1 MCAPPPY
8 GTAPVRIL
16 EILQRVNT
24 GASACKR
31 IVLVAA
37 GRFLLLFLRPHCGR
51 YDPLIFVLLL
61 LLFLFFSSLC
71 RVFFSVAALYSVQ
84 QAFFFRPALP
94 SPRLHAKANTTLI
107 YLPVSAGTRV
117 IYCDLIAFN
126 SSGATV
132 NHRASRIARVRHAR
146 CRYDV
151 ITSIRESVSVR
162 PSVRR
167 RGCENGDSETVRVA
181 R

>member
-1 MCAPPPY
+1 M
-8 GTAPVRIL
+8 
-16 EILQRVNT
+16 Q
-24 GASACKR
+24 R

-37 GRFLLLFLRPHCGR
+37 GRFSL
-51 YDPLIFVLLL
+51 VLCPSSMHL
-61 LLFLFFSSLC
+61 SSLHPP
-71 RVFFSVAALYSVQ
+71 AAPVSPALSLLRRSLVVIFCVCCSW
-84 QAFFFRPALP
+84 AFFFPASP

-132 NHRASRIARVRHAR
+132 NHRASRVARVRHAC

-151 ITSIRESVSVR
+151 ITSIRG
-162 PSVRR
+162 P
-167 RGCENGDSETVRVA
+167 A
-181 R
+181 RMRAPI

>member
-1 MCAPPPY
+1 MCTPPY
-8 GTAPVRIL
+8 GTVHGIPPVRIL

-24 GASACKR
+24 GVCMQA
-31 IVLVAA
+31 
-37 GRFLLLFLRPHCGR
+37 
-51 YDPLIFVLLL
+51 PLCCSPPAD
-61 LLFLFFSSLC
+61 FFSSFVLFAMFPC
-71 RVFFSVAALYSVQ
+71 FLHPPATPASLASSPSSPFSSAFAAPRGFFFSAS
-84 QAFFFRPALP
+84 P

-132 NHRASRIARVRHAR
+132 NHRESRIARVRHAC

-151 ITSIRESVSVR
+151 ITSICEFAMSMRMAIAM
-162 PSVRR
+162 PRR
-167 RGCENGDSETVRVA
+167 AC
-181 R
+181 

>member
-1 MCAPPPY
+1 MCTPPY
-8 GTAPVRIL
+8 GTVHGIPPVRIL

-24 GASACKR
+24 GVRMQA
-31 IVLVAA
+31 
-37 GRFLLLFLRPHCGR
+37 
-51 YDPLIFVLLL
+51 PLCSSPPAD
-61 LLFLFFSSLC
+61 FFSSF
-71 RVFFSVAALYSVQ
+71 VFFAMFPCFLHPPATPPSLTSSPSSSFSSTLNAPRG
-84 QAFFFRPALP
+84 FFFTVSP

-107 YLPVSAGTRV
+107 YLLVSAGTRV

-132 NHRASRIARVRHAR
+132 NHRASRIARVRHAC

-151 ITSIRESVSVR
+151 ITSICESATR
-162 PSVRR
+162 MRMPH
-167 RGCENGDSETVRVA
+167 GA

>member
-1 MCAPPPY
+1 MQAPLCSSPP
-8 GTAPVRIL
+8 A
-16 EILQRVNT
+16 
-24 GASACKR
+24 
-31 IVLVAA
+31 
-37 GRFLLLFLRPHCGR
+37 
-51 YDPLIFVLLL
+51 D
-61 LLFLFFSSLC
+61 FFSSFVLTAIFPC
-71 RVFFSVAALYSVQ
+71 FLQHPLQHQRLLLPPRRCHSLPHSLLLAGFFFSAS
-84 QAFFFRPALP
+84 P

-126 SSGATV
+126 SSGAIV

-151 ITSIRESVSVR
+151 ITSICESAMR
-162 PSVRR
+162 MRIAIAMPH
-167 RGCENGDSETVRVA
+167 EA